1 MSARHL
7 LLSFI
12 TQRVHSVSLTARV
25 EKETLMLNFVEIV
38 QTLDDLYYEL
48 DPYGYYDD
56 VKSREE
62 GLIRIRNLIRDPV
75 SASKCLQDI
84 LDAES
89 EGMLT
94 TIRNYDELKEA
105 LSAFVARP
113 GMAHELDT
121 YVRRSVS

>member
-1 MSARHL
+1 
-7 LLSFI
+7 
-12 TQRVHSVSLTARV
+12 
-25 EKETLMLNFVEIV
+25 MLNFVEIV

-94 TIRNYDELKEA
+94 TIRNYDKLKEA
-105 LSAFVARP
+105 LPAFVAKSEI
-113 GMAHELDT
+113 AHEFDMC
-121 YVRRSVS
+121 VRRSVS

>member
-1 MSARHL
+1 
-7 LLSFI
+7 
-12 TQRVHSVSLTARV
+12 
-25 EKETLMLNFVEIV
+25 MLNFVEIV

-56 VKSREE
+56 VKSRED

-84 LDAES
+84 LDAKS

-105 LSAFVARP
+105 LSAFVARS
-113 GMAHELDT
+113 GIVHELDT
-121 YVRRSVS
+121 YVHRSVS